1 MGSDRERVKCFS
13 SNLFPIST
21 VDLKKKKK
29 QSSSFTVCPSKPFS
43 FKRELKVTI
52 KRQHI
57 QLSVFIKL
65 QALEDDLRAWQEC
78 TFRTKIFLN
87 LS

>member
-29 QSSSFTVCPSKPFS
+29 KAVIIIHS
-43 FKRELKVTI
+43 
-52 KRQHI
+52 
-57 QLSVFIKL
+57 LS
-65 QALEDDLRAWQEC
+65 
-78 TFRTKIFLN
+78 
-87 LS
+87 